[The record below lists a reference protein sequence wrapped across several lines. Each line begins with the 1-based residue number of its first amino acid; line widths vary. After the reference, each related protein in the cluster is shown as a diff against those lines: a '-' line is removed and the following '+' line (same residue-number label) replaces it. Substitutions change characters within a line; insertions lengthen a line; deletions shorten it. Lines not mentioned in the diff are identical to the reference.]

1 MNSGSVASEIR
12 LLAAEWTIRANGGY
26 LAQACGS
33 AEIFATLYCDVLD
46 LSPSTA
52 PRIPPKFESVPNNFR
67 NEIRGSPGSVKVQI
81 FSSYHPHTTELLNIA
96 L

>member
-46 LSPSTA
+46 LSP
-52 PRIPPKFESVPNNFR
+52 V
-67 NEIRGSPGSVKVQI
+67 
-81 FSSYHPHTTELLNIA
+81 LLR
-96 L
+96 